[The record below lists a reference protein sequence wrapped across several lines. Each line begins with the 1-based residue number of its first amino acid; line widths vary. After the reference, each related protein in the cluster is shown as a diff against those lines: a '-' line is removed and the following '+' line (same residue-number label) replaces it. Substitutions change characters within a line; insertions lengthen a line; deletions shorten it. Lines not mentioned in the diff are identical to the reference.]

1 MILNHHDRR
10 GLGLR
15 PVLFSRDEI
24 LSLEKAKKELP
35 PKNFSNSPVFTFKS
49 YALSTL
55 PDFRQDVHTYIFLAP
70 PLTLTFT
77 DLTLDFHILLERL
90 CEWLTLFPK

>member
-1 MILNHHDRR
+1 MLLAFLCSKEDPEIEA
-10 GLGLR
+10 GLGKKNR
-15 PVLFSRDEI
+15 AACRITGSSPAVI
-24 LSLEKAKKELP
+24 L
-35 PKNFSNSPVFTFKS
+35 KS

-70 PLTLTFT
+70 APTFTFT